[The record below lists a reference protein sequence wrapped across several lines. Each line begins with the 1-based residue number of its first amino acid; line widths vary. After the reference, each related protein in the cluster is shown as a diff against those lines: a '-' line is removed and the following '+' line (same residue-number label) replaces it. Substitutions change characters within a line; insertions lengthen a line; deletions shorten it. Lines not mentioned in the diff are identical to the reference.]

1 MEKTGEDLYEGR
13 PKEVDKQSIGQ
24 VSDVKK
30 PTWVFPVR
38 STRFSSFPAGTL
50 VSIKV
55 KTPLAASYKV
65 IWLFCLNCEAS
76 RNRALSLYYSTVE
89 HLPESIWV

>member
-13 PKEVDKQSIGQ
+13 PKKVDKESTGQ

-30 PTWVFPVR
+30 PTWVFPIR
-38 STRFSSFPAGTL
+38 STHFFSFLPGTL

-65 IWLFCLNCEAS
+65 IRLFCLNCEAS
-76 RNRALSLYYSTVE
+76 RNRALSLYYSTIE